1 MITFIVKKDDVTKT
15 IQFSNEGTLLDLK
28 KEIINQYDLKCKYI
42 DIVSTNDRPIR
53 SMGKFN
59 FDIGVQ
65 PRTLDNYK
73 FDRYNLDDKTI
84 SITYEINDE
93 YNPIIKKASVHSG
106 VKSKYVPV
114 SGQRMNPRVEE
125 PNFDIE
131 SETDF
136 PTL

>member
-53 SMGKFN
+53 AMGKFN

-65 PRTLDNYK
+65 PTTLDNYK

-114 SGQRMNPRVEE
+114 SGQRMNPQVEE

-136 PTL
+136 PSL

>member
-1 MITFIVKKDDVTKT
+1 MITFIVKKDDITKT

-73 FDRYNLDDKTI
+73 FDRYNLDDKTELKERYNI
-84 SITYEINDE
+84 FYNALKAIGLKEIWTIVSTRDRE
-93 YNPIIKKASVHSG
+93 KIMELLTRFIK
-106 VKSKYVPV
+106 
-114 SGQRMNPRVEE
+114 
-125 PNFDIE
+125 
-131 SETDF
+131 
-136 PTL
+136 

>member
-114 SGQRMNPRVEE
+114 SGQRMNPIEE
-125 PNFDIE
+125 QPYFDIG